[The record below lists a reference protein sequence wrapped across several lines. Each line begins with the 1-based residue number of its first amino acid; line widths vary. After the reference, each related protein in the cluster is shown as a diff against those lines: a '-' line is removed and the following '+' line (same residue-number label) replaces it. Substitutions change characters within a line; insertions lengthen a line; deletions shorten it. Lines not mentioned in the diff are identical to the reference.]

1 MSTGYEQTGRTAQ
14 KQRTREALL
23 AATRELVAQGR
34 APTVEDAAA
43 AASISRT
50 TAYRY
55 FPNKRLL
62 LVAAHPEIDVR
73 SLLPVD
79 PPAHPEARLEIVV
92 DEFTRLIVDTEPQQR
107 TMLRLSLEPG
117 GAMQPLP
124 LRTGRAIAWIEDA
137 LAPLQSRMSGD
148 EIHRLAVSI
157 RSCIGIETLVW
168 LTDIAQCSREEA
180 REIQRG
186 SALAILQ
193 RALREPE

>member
-1 MSTGYEQTGRTAQ
+1 
-14 KQRTREALL
+14 
-23 AATRELVAQGR
+23 
-34 APTVEDAAA
+34 
-43 AASISRT
+43 
-50 TAYRY
+50 
-55 FPNKRLL
+55 
-62 LVAAHPEIDVR
+62 
-73 SLLPVD
+73 
-79 PPAHPEARLEIVV
+79 
-92 DEFTRLIVDTEPQQR
+92 
-107 TMLRLSLEPG
+107 
-117 GAMQPLP
+117 MQPLP